1 MLASDVKYSIRTLC
15 KTPISTL
22 ACLLTL
28 AIGIGATTA
37 IFSLI
42 DGVILKPLPFPDAGR
57 LVAIPRIDLQSRRHT
72 YTSMPEFLAYQDE
85 GSSELESI
93 AAYQQRIFSLS
104 RNGAPEQV
112 SGVLATLGF
121 FSTLNVAPVLGR
133 VFNAADTDGT
143 IILSNSLW
151 EQRFQRDPGI
161 IGKVVLLDSQPEVIV
176 GVMPAGFWFPGQKCQ
191 LWRLVNSDY
200 YLLKDSRDY
209 HFLTVFGRLRPS
221 ATVEQAQAKLAV
233 ANGRL
238 ATLQPDF
245 NSNHGTIVTS
255 LTTEIFGNVRPL
267 LLTLMG
273 TVVFVLLIVC
283 ANIANLQMSRYV
295 YRRNEFAIRLALG
308 ASWTRVARLL
318 LIESLILSVVGGILG
333 VGLAFLGIR
342 LALPLNLFSVPVS
355 SGVAIAPAALAF
367 TSLLCIA
374 TGLFFG
380 IAPAIQL
387 ISSKFAGSLTESA
400 RGSSIGRKAWYFQGG
415 LVVVEVAASLTL
427 LIGLM
432 LMIQSFERLSDI
444 NTGYDPE
451 RLLIATVRLP
461 VVNYPDLTSIQDFQ
475 KRIEDRVTQIPGVQ
489 SVAATSD
496 NPLVSGF
503 KDSFRISGQPKATV
517 ADRQLVAQASVSPGF
532 FATMGIPMRSGREFT
547 SLDRPKTEPVAV
559 INESMARR
567 FWANRDPIGDQIR
580 HGATYAGAKWY
591 RVVGIVSDT
600 RPFIDWEP
608 EPKIFTP
615 FLQVPDSYINA
626 LGRPLT
632 FAVRVVPNNI
642 TAIPSLREVFTG
654 VDPSLAC
661 DVRAMSST
669 ISDSLVQPRFRTIL
683 FVILGSIAF
692 WLSILGVYG
701 VVSGMTMRETRSLG
715 IRLALGAT
723 RSSILTLVIARG
735 MVITSVGVIIGVVSS
750 LFLTRV
756 LQGFLFEIHP
766 NNPFVFLLAG
776 GALMFA
782 TFIAV
787 YIPGRRATTIDP
799 VAALRC
805 D

>member
-1 MLASDVKYSIRTLC
+1 MFTSDVKYSIRTLC

-22 ACLLTL
+22 TCLLTL
-28 AIGIGATTA
+28 AVGIGATTA

-42 DGVILKPLPFPDAGR
+42 HGVILKPLPFPDAGR
-57 LVAIPRIDLQSRRHT
+57 LVAIPQIDLQSRKHT

-85 GSSELESI
+85 GSELESV
-93 AAYQQRIFSLS
+93 AAYQQRTFSLS
-104 RNGAPEQV
+104 SNGAPEQI
-112 SGVLATLGF
+112 SGALASQEF
-121 FSTLNVAPVLGR
+121 FSTLNVAPALGR
-133 VFNAADTDGT
+133 VFNAADADGA

-151 EQRFQRDPGI
+151 EQRFQRDPTI
-161 IGKVVLLDSQPEVIV
+161 IGKVVLLDGQAGIIV
-176 GVMPAGFWFPGQKCQ
+176 GVMPAGFWFPGLKCQ
-191 LWRLVNSDY
+191 LWRLITSDY
-200 YLLKDSRDY
+200 YFLKQSANFR
-209 HFLTVFGRLRPS
+209 FLYVFGRLRPS
-221 ATVEQAQAKLAV
+221 ATVQQAQAKLAV
-233 ANGRL
+233 INGRL
-238 ATLQPDF
+238 ATLKPALSA
-245 NSNHGTIVTS
+245 NRGTIVTS
-255 LTTEIFGNVRPL
+255 LSTEILGNARSL
-267 LLTLMG
+267 LLALMG

-295 YRRNEFAIRLALG
+295 SRRNEFAIRVALG

-318 LIESLILSVVGGILG
+318 LIESLMLSVAGGILG
-333 VGLAFLGIR
+333 VVVAFLGIR
-342 LALPLNLFSVPVS
+342 LVLPLNLFSVPIS

-387 ISSKFAGSLTESA
+387 VSSKFVGSLRENG
-400 RGSSIGRKAWYFQGG
+400 RGSSIGKKARYFQGG

-432 LMIQSFERLSDI
+432 LMIQSFERLSDVK
-444 NTGYDPE
+444 TGYDPE
-451 RLLIATVRLP
+451 RLLMATVRLP
-461 VVNYPDLTSIQDFQ
+461 VVSYPDLTSIQTFQ
-475 KRIEDRVTQIPGVQ
+475 KRIEDRVAQIPGVQ
-489 SVAATSD
+489 SIAATSD
-496 NPLVSGF
+496 SPLVSGF
-503 KDSFRISGQPKATV
+503 KNYVTINGQPIV
-517 ADRQLVAQASVSPGF
+517 AAADQQLAALASVSPGF
-532 FATMGIPMRSGREFT
+532 FATMGIPMRSGREFS
-547 SLDRPKTEPVAV
+547 SLDRRQSELVAV

-567 FWANRDPIGDQIR
+567 FWANKDPIGGQIG
-580 HGATYAGAKWY
+580 HGVSREGIQWY
-591 RVVGIVSDT
+591 RVVGVVSDT
-600 RPFIDWEP
+600 RPFIEYEP

-615 FLQVPDSYINA
+615 FLQVPDGYTNT

-632 FAVRVVPNNI
+632 FAVRVARGNVS
-642 TAIPSLREVFTG
+642 TIPFLHEAFIE
-654 VDPSLAC
+654 VDPTVAC
-661 DVRAMSST
+661 DIRSLNDT
-669 ISDSLVQPRFRTIL
+669 ISDSLVQPKFRTIL
-683 FVILGSIAF
+683 FVILGTIAF

-701 VVSGMTMRETRSLG
+701 VVSSMTIGETRSLG